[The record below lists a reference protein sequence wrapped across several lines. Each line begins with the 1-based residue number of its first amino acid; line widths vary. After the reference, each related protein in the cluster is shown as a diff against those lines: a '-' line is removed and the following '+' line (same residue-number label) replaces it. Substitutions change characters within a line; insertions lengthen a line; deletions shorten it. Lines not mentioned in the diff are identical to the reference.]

1 MYEAYVTVVGN
12 AATQV
17 EFRTP
22 ESGLPFAWFRLAST
36 VRRFDRARG
45 GWSDSYTSFYTVW
58 ARRSLAANL
67 SSSVTIGEPL
77 IVRGQL
83 RVRDGAGQGRGST
96 SVDLLASAIG
106 HDLSRG
112 TSAFARVSRAIPGLT
127 PDASGRRMLVGPGVR
142 ADGAAGEVADVAA
155 EVAAGETARSAS
167 VLPEASVPDLPA
179 PP

>member
-1 MYEAYVTVVGN
+1 MYEAHVTVVGN

-17 EFRTP
+17 EFRTTDA
-22 ESGLPFAWFRLAST
+22 GLPFAWFRLAST

-45 GWSDSYTSFYTVW
+45 GWADSYSSFYTVW

-77 IVRGQL
+77 IVQGQL
-83 RVRDGAGQGRGST
+83 RVREGSREGRESA

-112 TSAFARVSRAIPGLT
+112 TSAFVRVSRATPGLT
-127 PDASGRRMLVGPGVR
+127 PDGSGERRRHPV
-142 ADGAAGEVADVAA
+142 A
-155 EVAAGETARSAS
+155 EVPTEARGA
-167 VLPEASVPDLPA
+167 PEAPEAPEAKVPDLLTPS
-179 PP
+179 

>member
-1 MYEAYVTVVGN
+1 MYESYVTVVGN

-17 EFRTP
+17 EFRTA
-22 ESGLPFAWFRLAST
+22 ESGRPFAWFRLAST

-77 IVRGQL
+77 IVQGQL
-83 RVRDGAGQGRGST
+83 RVRDGGGEGRGSP

-127 PDASGRRMLVGPGVR
+127 PDGSGERVLVRPGV
-142 ADGAAGEVADVAA
+142 GAGEGADEA
-155 EVAAGETARSAS
+155 ARSAGA
-167 VLPEASVPDLPA
+167 LPEASLPDLPA